1 MLGILK
7 NSIPKN
13 IYKNRVTY
21 LLMILFV
28 AVGMYV
34 ASSLASITHSYN
46 VVCEANYIASNYQ
59 DGQFSVREP
68 LTEDKE
74 LSLGKKGYTLERI
87 FSFDTKHERP

>member
-46 VVCEANYIASNYQ
+46 VV
-59 DGQFSVREP
+59 
-68 LTEDKE
+68 
-74 LSLGKKGYTLERI
+74 
-87 FSFDTKHERP
+87 